1 MPDLLID
8 TNPQGSPA
16 WLAAR
21 AGCVTGSRAAD
32 VVAVR
37 KDGQPTAARADYLA
51 QLVAEHL
58 TGQPQET
65 GIVTPWMQRG
75 TELEPEARLRLE
87 AHIDEP
93 IFEAGFIRRALGW
106 QDHAYHI
113 GCSVDGYFG
122 GSPQHGIVELK
133 CPKPTTH
140 LRYLR
145 EGVIPSDY
153 WPQILHNLLV
163 TRAEVCWFAS
173 YCPILPTPLQLFALK
188 VERGDPDVEKRRTTY
203 QLALSAFLS
212 DLDTELDYWRTRA

>member
-1 MPDLLID
+1 MPELAID

-93 IFEAGFIRRALGW
+93 IFEVGFIRRLWRGPL
-106 QDHAYHI
+106 DTPI

-173 YCPILPTPLQLFALK
+173 YCPILPPPLQLFALK